1 MNRHRTS
8 HSHPWNRGER
18 GYRLTSNSA
27 QRTSGV
33 GKDGVSQ
40 LHRRPAYAARPHQNR
55 EQLGTAERL
64 RSEIDEPLSR
74 PLRPR
79 QLMNG

>member
-1 MNRHRTS
+1 
-8 HSHPWNRGER
+8 
-18 GYRLTSNSA
+18 LTSNSA

-40 LHRRPAYAARPHQNR
+40 LHRRSTGAARPDQNG
-55 EQLGTAERL
+55 EQLGAAQRL
-64 RSEIDEPLSR
+64 RSEIDETLSR
-74 PLRPR
+74 PLRSR